1 MAKIRADRVKEATFV
16 TGFDDVEL
24 LGSGTGFQT
33 FSSVCSDG
41 DTFDYAITHP
51 GTSEWETG
59 VGTYEAEGNKVLRT
73 KIVAGSEGNQ
83 DSTGDSSSSPNP
95 TNFTSGTKQ
104 IFITV
109 NSDSFETFDRTADD
123 LAALALALS

>member
-1 MAKIRADRVKEATFV
+1 MAKVRSDRVKEATFV
-16 TGFDDVEL
+16 TGTSDVEL

-33 FSSVCSDG
+33 FSVVCDDG
-41 DTFDYAITHP
+41 DTFDYAITHT

-59 VGTYEAEGNKVLRT
+59 VGTYDADTNSIVRT

-83 DSTGDSSSSPNP
+83 DSASNAPSP
-95 TNFTSGTKQ
+95 TNFSAGTKQ
-104 IFITV
+104 VFITV
-109 NSDSFETFDRTADD
+109 NSDSFEIFDRTADD